1 MSSRVQSFA
10 PLVTAQSRVLV
21 MGSMPGVESLNAKQ
35 YYAHPRNA
43 FWRIMAELFQF
54 SVALDYGAR
63 CEALMD
69 SGVGLWDSMREC
81 ERPGS
86 LDSAVVD
93 ATIEANDFASL
104 FARHGQ
110 LRHVFFNGAKSEQ
123 VFKRHVLPTLP
134 ADCVAELGMR
144 RLPRTSPAHASLNF
158 AQKLSA
164 WTAVR
169 DAMDVR

>member
-21 MGSMPGVESLNAKQ
+21 LGSMPGVESLNAKQ

-43 FWRIMAELFQF
+43 FWRIMAELLQF
-54 SVALDYGAR
+54 SVALGYEAR

-69 SGVGLWDSMREC
+69 SGVGLWDSVREC

-110 LRHVFFNGAKSEQ
+110 LRLGGAAARWRLCKRVGRCGVQ
-123 VFKRHVLPTLP
+123 VGGRGGARGLPQQ
-134 ADCVAELGMR
+134 ERKQG
-144 RLPRTSPAHASLNF
+144 S
-158 AQKLSA
+158 
-164 WTAVR
+164 
-169 DAMDVR
+169 